1 MGFFDLHKPLEYKY
15 KYIYYDPKK
24 EAQKEREKRAADAK
38 DENGEFKSTI
48 RRGTFREM
56 ADKSKGGSRSKQNK
70 QSNIR
75 LIVIILILFLVFY
88 LLVK

>member
-1 MGFFDLHKPLEYKY
+1 MGFFDFHKPLEYKY

-24 EAQKEREKRAADAK
+24 EAQKEREKRFADAK
-38 DENGEFKSTI
+38 GENGEFKSSI
-48 RRGTFREM
+48 RRGTFREV
-56 ADKSKGGSRSKQNK
+56 ADKTRGGSRTKQNK

-75 LIVIILILFLVFY
+75 LVVIILILFLVFY